1 MRSGEFVRR
10 QRRIRLLALVSLAA
24 LFSSVANARE
34 KKTLQRTT
42 VDAQAKAADTCIEQ
56 DSPAAV
62 NGNAATLCVQ
72 SQSGNANRRSLVL
85 FDFSSLPNV
94 GAKSAVLTLQIT
106 SAPASSRTYDAHR
119 VTSLFLESNAS
130 WNTRVGSLAWSA
142 SGGDFIGSPTS
153 SVVINSSSSSVAWDI
168 TRDVQAWFN
177 GKPNYGTLIKDDA
190 ENGSGAFTAFA
201 SKEDSLEAHRPSL
214 DVYFVQDV
222 QNLAASGENNSIS
235 LSWSFPSAIGSVI
248 EPNVGVLILRRANQP
263 VDASSVP
270 TDTVDLGLCATIGSA
285 TVVFDDSTGATSF
298 TDNSSDT
305 CGAPTN
311 GTTWFYKV
319 FVRDS
324 ANNYSANGAGGGGFT
339 PEASSTP
346 GASSP
351 TQPTWVESTQ
361 SAMLAAP
368 ALGSTSPVMVGT
380 QTGILAAVN
389 PSGGDRPYPSVSL
402 GGAVTGRSPII
413 DAGDSST
420 GADVLYAADQGGL
433 TYAIGTQ
440 SGAFLWVAN
449 PTGADGSGFTGAGAV
464 LVKSFSSA
472 AYTLST
478 DLYVVGTRNSS
489 TTTANKIIG
498 LNGNTG
504 ATVWQIVGNANGAP
518 PLDIISSTPM
528 IDYGRNVVW
537 ITSRSA
543 AGTSQ
548 PSLWKVDANSG
559 SVLATANLGD
569 IDASPTLTTQGDV
582 LFVGN
587 NAGTLF
593 AINPADGTTRGS
605 IVTGDGAIQGFPV
618 PENSQSPFQIVVSA
632 ASTVQ
637 MVTFDSATK
646 TFSHVWSTPVSSPSA
661 PIGFEGLTKVYVGS
675 ADGKIH
681 ELDAATGA
689 DSKQRIVNT
698 GLPAIIGD
706 PSIDVS
712 RSLVYVSTTDQR
724 IYAFAF
730 PF

>member
-1 MRSGEFVRR
+1 MLMRSGEFVRR
-10 QRRIRLLALVSLAA
+10 QRKIRLLALVSLAA

-56 DSPAAV
+56 DSPAVV

-72 SQSGNANRRSLVL
+72 SQSGNANRRSLVI

-142 SGGDFIGSPTS
+142 SGGDLIGSPTS
-153 SVVINSSSSSVAWDI
+153 SVVINSFSSSVAWDI

-222 QNLAASGENNSIS
+222 QNLAASGRNNSIS

-270 TDTVDLGLCATIGSA
+270 TDTVD
-285 TVVFDDSTGATSF
+285 
-298 TDNSSDT
+298 
-305 CGAPTN
+305 P
-311 GTTWFYKV
+311 
-319 FVRDS
+319 
-324 ANNYSANGAGGGGFT
+324 
-339 PEASSTP
+339 
-346 GASSP
+346 
-351 TQPTWVESTQ
+351 
-361 SAMLAAP
+361 
-368 ALGSTSPVMVGT
+368 
-380 QTGILAAVN
+380 
-389 PSGGDRPYPSVSL
+389 
-402 GGAVTGRSPII
+402 
-413 DAGDSST
+413 GDSST

-472 AYTLST
+472 AYTVST

-489 TTTANKIIG
+489 TSTANKIIG

-593 AINPADGTTRGS
+593 AINPADGTTLGS
-605 IVTGDGAIQGFPV
+605 IVTGDGAIQGLPV

-675 ADGKIH
+675 EDGKIH

-712 RSLVYVSTTDQR
+712 RSLVYVSTTGQR

>member
-1 MRSGEFVRR
+1 M
-10 QRRIRLLALVSLAA
+10 
-24 LFSSVANARE
+24 
-34 KKTLQRTT
+34 
-42 VDAQAKAADTCIEQ
+42 
-56 DSPAAV
+56 
-62 NGNAATLCVQ
+62 
-72 SQSGNANRRSLVL
+72 
-85 FDFSSLPNV
+85 
-94 GAKSAVLTLQIT
+94 
-106 SAPASSRTYDAHR
+106 
-119 VTSLFLESNAS
+119 
-130 WNTRVGSLAWSA
+130 
-142 SGGDFIGSPTS
+142 
-153 SVVINSSSSSVAWDI
+153 
-168 TRDVQAWFN
+168 
-177 GKPNYGTLIKDDA
+177 
-190 ENGSGAFTAFA
+190 
-201 SKEDSLEAHRPSL
+201 
-214 DVYFVQDV
+214 
-222 QNLAASGENNSIS
+222 
-235 LSWSFPSAIGSVI
+235 
-248 EPNVGVLILRRANQP
+248 
-263 VDASSVP
+263 
-270 TDTVDLGLCATIGSA
+270 
-285 TVVFDDSTGATSF
+285 
-298 TDNSSDT
+298 
-305 CGAPTN
+305 
-311 GTTWFYKV
+311 
-319 FVRDS
+319 
-324 ANNYSANGAGGGGFT
+324 
-339 PEASSTP
+339 
-346 GASSP
+346 
-351 TQPTWVESTQ
+351 
-361 SAMLAAP
+361 
-368 ALGSTSPVMVGT
+368 
-380 QTGILAAVN
+380 
-389 PSGGDRPYPSVSL
+389 
-402 GGAVTGRSPII
+402 
-413 DAGDSST
+413 
-420 GADVLYAADQGGL
+420 LYAADQGGL

-489 TTTANKIIG
+489 TSTANKIIG

-593 AINPADGTTRGS
+593 AINPADGTTLGS

-618 PENSQSPFQIVVSA
+618 PENSQSPFQIVFSA

-675 ADGKIH
+675 EDGKIH

-712 RSLVYVSTTDQR
+712 RSLVYVSTTGQR